1 MKANPDKFQDIY
13 IGQKSHDSIS
23 SFKLNDTII
32 KCDDNVTLLGV
43 NIDFML
49 NLNDHIS
56 DICRKASQQLAVLK
70 RIGRFL
76 TKHGKLT
83 IFKSFIM
90 SNFNYCPL
98 TWHFCSEASTN
109 KMEKIQ
115 EMALRFICNDFTSNI
130 ETLLVLNN
138 AVPHHIGRMKLMAS
152 EVFKILHNLSP
163 SYIH

>member
-1 MKANPDKFQDIY
+1 M
-13 IGQKSHDSIS
+13 
-23 SFKLNDTII
+23 L
-32 KCDDNVTLLGV
+32 
-43 NIDFML
+43 DF
-49 NLNDHIS
+49 NDHIS

-70 RIGRFL
+70 RKGRFL

-98 TWHFCSEASTN
+98 TWHFCSQANTN

-115 EMALRFICNDFTSNI
+115 ERALRFICNDFTSNI

-138 AVPHHIGRMKLMAS
+138 AVPNYIGKMKLMAS
-152 EVFKILHNLSP
+152 
-163 SYIH
+163 